1 MPYGKR
7 TVLVVDD
14 DAAIRRLEATILE
27 REGYTVSEAG
37 DGAAALEKLRRGGLD
52 LLLLDLRMPMTDG
65 WAVMESIAAMRKPPR
80 VVIVTG
86 STDAPPDHLRPFV
99 DAMISKPFQP
109 ADLVRACNKLK
120 PAP

>member
-1 MPYGKR
+1 MNNRKR

-27 REGYTVSEAG
+27 REGYTVSEAV
-37 DGAAALEKLRRGGLD
+37 DGAAALEKLGRGDLD

-65 WAVMESIAAMRKPPR
+65 WAVMESVAAMRRPPR

-86 STDAPPDHLRPFV
+86 WDDAPPDHLRPFV
-99 DAMISKPFQP
+99 DAMLSKPFQP
-109 ADLVRACNKLK
+109 ADLVKACNRLK
-120 PAP
+120 PTP